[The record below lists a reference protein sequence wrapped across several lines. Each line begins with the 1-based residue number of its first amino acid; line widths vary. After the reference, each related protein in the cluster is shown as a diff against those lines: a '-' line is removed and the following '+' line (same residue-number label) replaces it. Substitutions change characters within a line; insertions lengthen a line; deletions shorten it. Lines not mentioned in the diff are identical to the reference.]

1 MCGPP
6 ANIFFIPILA
16 GMIERLL
23 NDYISGSMHEPLSL
37 PLRLLN
43 DLMQSELFFSE
54 QSETETECIK
64 LETEEMMPEEEI
76 LKTAVYN
83 VNIEKIIESV
93 KHRIVNKYHLELDS
107 KWLTIPLA
115 KAILGFLVKKEDAI
129 MLNER
134 SMTYQELSS
143 MGIVNL
149 ILIEQTR
156 EYLIQLPYMWVC
168 AIVKNSNDPGMTYWK
183 FILKYDELM
192 NWPNFEDFNTK
203 FWALCLNVKVDLPQI
218 KDIKLYKLPHQYP
231 VTKTYENNQVK
242 YANITE
248 IRNGY
253 IDLDLLKN
261 ENIKSRA
268 PNQ

>member
-156 EYLIQLPYMWVC
+156 EYLIQLPYMWG
-168 AIVKNSNDPGMTYWK
+168 A
-183 FILKYDELM
+183 
-192 NWPNFEDFNTK
+192 NFSLSFPD
-203 FWALCLNVKVDLPQI
+203 VKVDLPQI

-248 IRNGY
+248 IRN
-253 IDLDLLKN
+253 
-261 ENIKSRA
+261 
-268 PNQ
+268 